1 MAYDDGFR
9 GFQMTMLDR
18 MRRHKNWLK
27 WSLILVC
34 LAFVVFYI
42 PDFLAPPTTD
52 LAATDAVAVVNGEE
66 ITGTEFRRAYL
77 AQMNTYR
84 TAGGTGMTEQVLR
97 QLGIDQQVLQQM
109 VDERAALAEA
119 QRLGITVTDEEV
131 RQRILL
137 LPIFQENGAF
147 VGEDRYVQFLAA
159 QNPPISPAEF
169 EESMRRALVVD
180 KLRATVTDW
189 LSVTNAEVEDEFRR
203 RNERVRL
210 HLVAFPTDSFR
221 PDVDATDAEVAA
233 HYEAN
238 REAFRVG
245 ERRQIRYVLV
255 DVERIREGI
264 TVADVDIERAYNDN
278 YDQYSTPVEVRASH
292 ILLRT
297 EGKDP
302 AAVRAQA
309 EDILKQAREGA
320 DFAQLAQKFSE
331 DQASAA
337 NGGDLNF
344 FGRGTM
350 VPAFDAVAFELE
362 PGQIGDIVSTDF
374 GLHII
379 KVTERRG
386 GTSRTLEEV
395 KPELTQ
401 RVSQE
406 RAQDQANALADRFAA
421 EALTPESLAS
431 VAAATGQE
439 LVESEFFGRD
449 DPIAGIGPAP
459 EVNSRVFELTEGQ
472 VTGVLPT
479 IRGFVVATMTGRQE
493 PYIPALDEV
502 RERVRAALLTEK
514 AKAMARER
522 ANAVAANLKTAPD
535 FEAAAKAGG
544 FSAETTEPLT
554 RDSPLPSLG
563 PAPRILSTAFEMEV
577 GAVSDP
583 LEVESGFAIV
593 KVLEKSEVTPDAI
606 ARGGPALRDQLLQD
620 RRNRFFSAYMSKVKQ
635 GLRIEVNREAL
646 RLIVG

>member
-1 MAYDDGFR
+1 
-9 GFQMTMLDR
+9 MTMLDR

-52 LAATDAVAVVNGEE
+52 LAATDAVAVVEGQE

-77 AQMNTYR
+77 AQLNAYR
-84 TAGGTGMTEQVLR
+84 TQGGQGMTDQVLR
-97 QLGIDQQVLQQM
+97 QLGVDQQVLQQM

-119 QRLGITVTDEEV
+119 ARLGISVTDAEV
-131 RQRILL
+131 RRRILL
-137 LPIFQENGAF
+137 LPSFQENGAF
-147 VGEDRYVQFLAA
+147 IGEERYLQILSV
-159 QNPPISPAEF
+159 QNPPISPSEF

-189 LSVTNAEVEDEFRR
+189 LSVSVEEAEREYRR
-203 RNERVRL
+203 MNERVRL
-210 HLVAFPTDSFR
+210 QLVAFPTDSFR
-221 PDVDATDAEVAA
+221 PDVTATDADVAA

-255 DVERIREGI
+255 DVERVRESI
-264 TVADVDIERAYNDN
+264 KVADVDLERAYNDN
-278 YDQYSTPVEVRASH
+278 YDQYSKPVEIRASH

-297 EGKDP
+297 EGKDA
-302 AAVRAQA
+302 AAVRTQA

-320 DFAQLAQKFSE
+320 DFAQLAQKYSE

-350 VPAFDAVAFELE
+350 VQQFDAAAFALE
-362 PGQIGDIVSTDF
+362 PGQISDLVATDF
-374 GLHII
+374 GFHII
-379 KVTERRG
+379 KLTDRRG
-386 GTSRTLEEV
+386 GETRSFEEV

-401 RVSQE
+401 QVSNE
-406 RAQDQANALADRFAA
+406 RARDQASAMADRFAA
-421 EALTPESLAS
+421 EALTAESLAT

-439 LVESEFFGRD
+439 LVESEFFDRD
-449 DPIAGIGPAP
+449 DPITGIGPAP
-459 EVNSRVFELTEGQ
+459 EVNARVFELTEGQ
-472 VTGVLPT
+472 VTGVIPT
-479 IRGFVVATMTGRQE
+479 IRGFVVATLTGRQE
-493 PYIPALDEV
+493 PYLPALDEV
-502 RERVRAALLTEK
+502 REQVRAAVLTEK

-522 ANAVAANLKTAPD
+522 ATVLAPSLKTASD

-544 FSAETTEPLT
+544 FMAETTEPLT
-554 RDSPLPSLG
+554 RDAALPSLG
-563 PAPRILSTAFEMEV
+563 PAPDVLAAAFRMNV
-577 GAVSDP
+577 NDVSDP
-583 LEVESGFAIV
+583 LETESGLAIV
-593 KVLEKSEVTPDAI
+593 KVLEKDEVTADEVAQ
-606 ARGGPALRDQLLQD
+606 GVGALREQLLQD
-620 RRNRFFSAYMSKVKQ
+620 RRSRFFMAYMSKVKQ
-635 GLRIEVNREAL
+635 DLRIQVNREAL